1 MELKGGNMKR
11 KTTGILISCVVSI
24 CCMVVLSMSSH
35 THDVYASYSRY
46 VTANNV
52 VVRKKS
58 IKKGED
64 CWIIQESSKG
74 SLLQEERILYED
86 QIWKILSIYRNKIS
100 VKEETSCWIIQESS
114 EYNNRYI
121 YKICNGKF
129 FDDP

>member
-52 VVRKKS
+52 VVRKKHQ
-58 IKKGED
+58 IRKD
-64 CWIIQESSKG
+64 RWIIQESSKG
-74 SLLQEERILYED
+74 SLLQEEKILYED

-100 VKEETSCWIIQESS
+100 VKEETSCCNSTESS

-121 YKICNGKF
+121 YKICNGKS

>member
-52 VVRKKS
+52 VVRKKAS
-58 IKKGED
+58 KKGKIVGSYKKAAKVR
-64 CWIIQESSKG
+64 CYKKKG
-74 SLLQEERILYED
+74 
-86 QIWKILSIYRNKIS
+86 WKILSIYRNKIS
-100 VKEETSCWIIQESS
+100 VKEETSCCNSPESS
-114 EYNNRYI
+114 EYNNRDI
-121 YKICNGKF
+121 YKICNSQF

>member
-46 VTANNV
+46 VTDNNV
-52 VVRKKS
+52 VVRKKAS
-58 IKKGED
+58 NR
-64 CWIIQESSKG
+64 WIIQESSKG
-74 SLLQEERILYED
+74 SLLQEEKILYED

-100 VKEETSCWIIQESS
+100 VKEETSCCNSTESS

>member
-52 VVRKKS
+52 VVRKKAS
-58 IKKGED
+58 NKGRSLDHTRKQQRFAATRRKDLIRRSNMED
-64 CWIIQESSKG
+64 IIDISQQDICQRRNQ
-74 SLLQEERILYED
+74 LL
-86 QIWKILSIYRNKIS
+86 
-100 VKEETSCWIIQESS
+100 
-114 EYNNRYI
+114 
-121 YKICNGKF
+121 
-129 FDDP
+129 

>member
-52 VVRKKS
+52 VVRKKHQIRERS
-58 IKKGED
+58 L
-64 CWIIQESSKG
+64 IIQESSKG
-74 SLLQEERILYED
+74 SLLQEEKILYED

-100 VKEETSCWIIQESS
+100 VKEETSCCNSTESS

>member
-1 MELKGGNMKR
+1 MKR

-52 VVRKKS
+52 VVRKKHQ
-58 IKKGED
+58 KGKD
-64 CWIIQESSKG
+64 RWIIQESSKG
-74 SLLQEERILYED
+74 SLLQEEKILYED

-100 VKEETSCWIIQESS
+100 VKEETSCCNSPESS
-114 EYNNRYI
+114 EYNNRDI
-121 YKICNGKF
+121 YKICNSQF

>member
-52 VVRKKS
+52 VVRKKAS
-58 IKKGED
+58 NKGK
-64 CWIIQESSKG
+64 IVGSYKKG
-74 SLLQEERILYED
+74 SLLQEEKILYED

-100 VKEETSCWIIQESS
+100 VKEETSCCNSTESS

>member
-52 VVRKKS
+52 VVRKKAS
-58 IKKGED
+58 NKGKIVGSYKKAA
-64 CWIIQESSKG
+64 
-74 SLLQEERILYED
+74 LLQEEKILYED

-100 VKEETSCWIIQESS
+100 VKEETSCCNSTESS